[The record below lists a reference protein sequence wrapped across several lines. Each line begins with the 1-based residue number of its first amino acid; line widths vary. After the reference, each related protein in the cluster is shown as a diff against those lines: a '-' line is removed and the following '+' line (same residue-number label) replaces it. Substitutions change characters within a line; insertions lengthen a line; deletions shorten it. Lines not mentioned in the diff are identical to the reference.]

1 MASRGMRPARN
12 TDSEAHRPLAVPH
25 LAAGRLARSL
35 LRAGHGEEV
44 MNRESNVKKLD
55 SWNGKRAAKLSSSLA
70 VLDSELNH
78 TVGLQPTVS
87 TSPVG
92 SLAVGIPTVFFRDL
106 SGPESGGFK

>member
-44 MNRESNVKKLD
+44 MNRESNNVKK
-55 SWNGKRAAKLSSSLA
+55 WEWQTRGKAVQLSLPSILK
-70 VLDSELNH
+70 
-78 TVGLQPTVS
+78 G
-87 TSPVG
+87 
-92 SLAVGIPTVFFRDL
+92 
-106 SGPESGGFK
+106 

>member
-44 MNRESNVKKLD
+44 MNRESNNVK
-55 SWNGKRAAKLSSSLA
+55 SWSGKRAAKL
-70 VLDSELNH
+70 
-78 TVGLQPTVS
+78 
-87 TSPVG
+87 
-92 SLAVGIPTVFFRDL
+92 GIPTAAGGTQGL
-106 SGPESGGFK
+106 SILKG